1 MFWIGFIVGIAFMV
15 VLALIGLAFYV
26 YCMREIGVS
35 YEDFK
40 NLCEANEA
48 ALLSRDS
55 RIEVWSEDDDED
67 DEKVFEARFA
77 YPWSDDVN
85 D

>member
-1 MFWIGFIVGIAFMV
+1 MFWIGFIVGMV
-15 VLALIGLAFYV
+15 VLALIVFGIFVLSMKLADSSWDEFNRLV
-26 YCMREIGVS
+26 ELNG
-35 YEDFK
+35 
-40 NLCEANEA
+40 A
-48 ALLSRDS
+48 ALLNRDC
-55 RIEVWSEDDDED
+55 RVEVISEDD